1 MFLDGELRRIEAARQ
16 GLAVRLELSRRLVKV
31 EMLTARLTLRQSLA
45 GFGAGLA
52 LARQVLAWLRA
63 R

>member
-16 GLAVRLELSRRLVKV
+16 GLALRLELSRGLLKL
-31 EMLTARLTLRQSLA
+31 EALTARVAARQALA
-45 GFGAGLA
+45 GVGAGLA
-52 LARQVLAWLRA
+52 VARQVLSWLRG

>member
-45 GFGAGLA
+45 GVGAGLA

>member
-16 GLAVRLELSRRLVKV
+16 GLTLRLELARRLTRV
-31 EMLTARLTLRQSLA
+31 EALTARLAVRQALA
-45 GFGAGLA
+45 GVGAGLA
-52 LARQVLAWLRA
+52 VARQVLSWLRA